1 MSVKRKPEKQD
12 PSTPKPVGRE
22 PKSGYGNAREVRLV
36 LMLTPDEDAAYR
48 KHCEREGC
56 SRQTPARKAM
66 ADQLPFISMD

>member
-48 KHCEREGC
+48 KHCKREKC
-56 SRQTPARKAM
+56 SRQDPAREALS
-66 ADQLPFISMD
+66 ALLPFISRD